1 MLGLKCRNYSEML
14 RARFLRGNWLFSK
27 KNSLIDITD
36 YKTGLMFLKELQ
48 NDSKNIIGVQQGC
61 KVSY

>member
-1 MLGLKCRNYSEML
+1 ML

-36 YKTGLMFLKELQ
+36 YKIGLMFLKELQ